1 MQHLNF
7 LQILHHCMLGR
18 RRVIILMAK
27 IELQQRLKSVIVT
40 AAFVFCWALFESYM
54 GDAERL
60 LPNTQII
67 EKESKEGFS
76 AKLLHFF
83 WQSGK
88 SSYEH
93 VWPVSN
99 KFLHCALCIVFVF
112 LLKYSYF
119 FFFIG

>member
-1 MQHLNF
+1 
-7 LQILHHCMLGR
+7 
-18 RRVIILMAK
+18 MAK

-67 EKESKEGFS
+67 EKEKESKEGFS
-76 AKLLHFF
+76 SKLLHFF

-99 KFLHCALCIVFVF
+99 KLIKHLHCALCIVFVF
-112 LLKYSYF
+112 LLKNSYF
-119 FFFIG
+119 FFFFCFELSRRWSFTGNWWWDRL

>member
-1 MQHLNF
+1 
-7 LQILHHCMLGR
+7 MLGR
-18 RRVIILMAK
+18 RRVIIHMAK

-99 KFLHCALCIVFVF
+99 KLIKHLHCALCLFF
-112 LLKYSYF
+112 YLKISTF
-119 FFFIG
+119 FFFIIG